1 MGFLL
6 LLGLLSCTS
15 PPPIIEQVPDT
26 APIDVVDTV
35 LLDVESLWQAGEFA
49 RAAELLREVGR
60 KQYSYYRMDEVLFE
74 LGKANVQLDEYE
86 KAARCFSLLHRYFPR
101 ASARFEYLSEWEAEA
116 EAGMASR
123 STDEES
129 LRVASIGNSNGDDK
143 AGPLISN
150 VFYETDI
157 RQALTDLAAQT
168 GINIVPGPRVRGY
181 VTAEFIDEP
190 LERCLDK
197 LLTPLGFSYGW
208 LGDYYIV
215 GVPEPDSPIFP
226 LIAESER
233 VSLEY
238 LNTSSLRPLLSEYY
252 LNYLHFDDSSNS
264 LVITAPRSIIDG
276 FLRHLSRIDQPKPQI
291 MIEAMVVEMNSDAR
305 RVVGLDWDWTGTRNN
320 ASLRI
325 SKLMPSLSDSS
336 FVGNLTHL
344 GESSGGAIFD
354 LSTTLRLL
362 AVSGKAQI
370 KANPRIATS
379 EGKKARIQIGREAY
393 YSLVQGNVNYS
404 YVSLE
409 KITTGITLGI
419 TPYLG
424 SSGEIDVQIDASVS
438 DVTGTGVTDLPVTN
452 VRSVES
458 RIRIPNGETL
468 GIGGLVLENTLKQ
481 KNGIP
486 YLKDIPLL
494 GDLLFS
500 HTTTEKSE
508 LEVVILITPHIL
520 IDPAL
525 FDAL

>member
-1 MGFLL
+1 MVDYI
-6 LLGLLSCTS
+6 
-15 PPPIIEQVPDT
+15 PPA

-35 LLDVESLWQAGEFA
+35 LMDVQELWQAGDFA
-49 RAAELLREVGR
+49 QAAEMLREVGR

-74 LGKANVQLDEYE
+74 LGKVNVQLKEYE
-86 KAARCFSLLHRYFPR
+86 KAAHCFALLHRYFPR
-101 ASARFEYLSEWEAEA
+101 AAARFEFLPEWEEEAEA
-116 EAGMASR
+116 DLAQL
-123 STDEES
+123 S
-129 LRVASIGNSNGDDK
+129 LQADSAEFASIDDSDPNGDS
-143 AGPLISN
+143 GPLISN

-168 GINIVPGPRVRGY
+168 GINIVPGPKVRGY

-190 LERCLDK
+190 LDRCLEK

-215 GVPEPDSPIFP
+215 GAPEPDSPIFP

-233 VSLEY
+233 IELEY

-252 LNYLHFDDSSNS
+252 LSYLHFDDGSNS
-264 LVITAPRSIIDG
+264 LVITAPRTIIDS
-276 FLRHLSRIDQPKPQI
+276 FHLHLASIDQPTPQI
-291 MIEAMVVEMNSDAR
+291 MIEAMVVEMNADAR
-305 RVVGLDWDWTGTRNN
+305 RTIGLDWDWTGTRNN
-320 ASLRI
+320 ASLQI
-325 SKLMPSLSDSS
+325 SKLLPSLSDSS
-336 FVGNLTHL
+336 FVANLTHL
-344 GESSGGAIFD
+344 GESSGGAVFD

-362 AVSGKAQI
+362 ATSGRAQI

-379 EGKKARIQIGREAY
+379 EGRKAQIQIGREAY

-404 YVSLE
+404 YVTLE
-409 KITTGITLGI
+409 KITTGIALGI
-419 TPYLG
+419 TPYVG
-424 SSGEIDVQIDASVS
+424 SSGEIDVEVVASVS

-481 KNGIP
+481 KTGIP